1 MFCVRDGTIKKQL
14 LTEESRMDQAELTE
28 ELLLAL
34 TELGVPVH
42 AEGEALFVDGVRI
55 APTLVARAHPT
66 PADLTQ
72 VLHEN
77 RGRLPAM
84 IVSDRVSEAG
94 RAVLRDA
101 GWGWLDRRGDLR
113 LWAPGIRIE
122 ATVPGQHT
130 VRTKPLNMW
139 TPVGLEIALAAMIDP
154 EQAITARK
162 LAPKIGR
169 SAGAIHELLGRFT
182 EQGLIGKSTHRP
194 LMPDLFWETAAHWPE
209 EGWIPLAASADQ
221 VGTLLGSNQVVRVD
235 ERAATMGGAK
245 ITAAGNLPARM
256 YLTSPTALRRAR
268 SLVDREQPTRSWVRL
283 APVTWLPD
291 NENYPPTDTQPW
303 RVAHRVL
310 CALRLAADPARGQEI
325 VEAWGILS
333 EAGPT

>member
-1 MFCVRDGTIKKQL
+1 
-14 LTEESRMDQAELTE
+14 MDQTELIE

-42 AEGEALFVDGVRI
+42 AEGEGLFVDGVRI

-72 VLHEN
+72 VLQEN

-113 LWAPGIRIE
+113 LWSPGIRIE
-122 ATVPGQHT
+122 ATVPGQRT
-130 VRTKPLNMW
+130 ARTKPLNMW
-139 TPVGLEIALAAMIDP
+139 TPVGLEIALAAMIEP
-154 EQAITARK
+154 EQTVTARK

-169 SAGAIHELLGRFT
+169 SAGAIHELLGRFI
-182 EQGLIGKSTHRP
+182 EQGLIGKNTHKA
-194 LMPDLFWETAAHWPE
+194 LMPDLFWEASAHWPD
-209 EGWIPLAASADQ
+209 EGWLAVAATVDQ
-221 VGTLLGSNQVVRVD
+221 IGTLLGASQVVRVD

-256 YLTSPTALRRAR
+256 YLTSPTALRKVR

-303 RVAHRVL
+303 RVAHRVV

-325 VEAWGILS
+325 VEAWGVLRAA
-333 EAGPT
+333 EPT

>member
-1 MFCVRDGTIKKQL
+1 
-14 LTEESRMDQAELTE
+14 MDQTELIE

-42 AEGEALFVDGVRI
+42 AEGEGLFVDGVRI

-72 VLHEN
+72 VLQEN

-113 LWAPGIRIE
+113 LWSPGIRIE
-122 ATVPGQHT
+122 ATVPGQRT
-130 VRTKPLNMW
+130 PRTKPLNMW
-139 TPVGLEIALAAMIDP
+139 TPVGLEIALAAMIEP
-154 EQAITARK
+154 EQTVTARK

-169 SAGAIHELLGRFT
+169 SAGAIHELLGRFI
-182 EQGLIGKSTHRP
+182 EQGLIGKNTHKA
-194 LMPDLFWETAAHWPE
+194 LMPDLFWEASAHWPD
-209 EGWIPLAASADQ
+209 EGWLAVAATVDQ
-221 VGTLLGSNQVVRVD
+221 IGTLLGASQVVRVD

-256 YLTSPTALRRAR
+256 YLTSPTALRKVR

-303 RVAHRVL
+303 RVAHRVV

-325 VEAWGILS
+325 VEAWGVLRAA
-333 EAGPT
+333 EPT

>member
-1 MFCVRDGTIKKQL
+1 
-14 LTEESRMDQAELTE
+14 MDQTELIE

-42 AEGEALFVDGVRI
+42 AEGEGLFVDGVRI

-72 VLHEN
+72 VLQEN

-122 ATVPGQHT
+122 ATVPGQRT
-130 VRTKPLNMW
+130 ARTKPLNMW
-139 TPVGLEIALAAMIDP
+139 TPVGLEIALAAMIEP
-154 EQAITARK
+154 EQTVTARK

-169 SAGAIHELLGRFT
+169 SAGAIHELLGRFI
-182 EQGLIGKSTHRP
+182 EQGLIGKNTHKA
-194 LMPDLFWETAAHWPE
+194 LMPDLFWEASAHWPD
-209 EGWIPLAASADQ
+209 EGWLAVAATVDQ
-221 VGTLLGSNQVVRVD
+221 IGTLLGASQVVRVD

-256 YLTSPTALRRAR
+256 YLTSPTALRKVR

-303 RVAHRVL
+303 RVAHRVV

-325 VEAWGILS
+325 VEAWGILN

>member
-1 MFCVRDGTIKKQL
+1 MNKT
-14 LTEESRMDQAELTE
+14 ELTE
-28 ELLLAL
+28 ELVLAL

-42 AEGEALFVDGVRI
+42 AEGDALFVDGVRI
-55 APTLVARAHPT
+55 TPTLVSRAHPT

-77 RGRLPAM
+77 RGRLPA
-84 IVSDRVSEAG
+84 IVVSDRVSEAG

-113 LWAPGIRIE
+113 LWTPGIRIE
-122 ATVPGQHT
+122 ATVPGQRT
-130 VRTKPLNMW
+130 VRTKPLNTW
-139 TPVGLEIALAAMIDP
+139 TPVGLEIALAAMIAP
-154 EQAITARK
+154 EQSISARK
-162 LAPKIGR
+162 LAPRIGR

-182 EQGLIGKSTHRP
+182 EQGLIGKNTHRP
-194 LMPDLFWETAAHWPE
+194 LMPDLFWETAAHFPD
-209 EGWIPLAASADQ
+209 EGWIALAASADQ
-221 VGTLLGSNQVVRVD
+221 VGTLLGPNQVVRVD

-245 ITAAGNLPARM
+245 IPAVGDLPARM

-268 SLVDREQPTRSWVRL
+268 TLVDREQPTRSWVRL

-291 NENYPPTDTQPW
+291 NEECPATENQPW
-303 RVAHRVL
+303 RVAHPVL

-325 VEAWGILS
+325 VQAWGILR
-333 EAGPT
+333 PTSPT

>member
-1 MFCVRDGTIKKQL
+1 
-14 LTEESRMDQAELTE
+14 MDQTELIE

-34 TELGVPVH
+34 TELGVQAH
-42 AEGEALFVDGVRI
+42 AEGEGLFVDGVRI
-55 APTLVARAHPT
+55 TPTLVARAHPT

-84 IVSDRVSEAG
+84 VVSDRVSEAG

-113 LWAPGIRIE
+113 VWTPGIRIE
-122 ATVPGQHT
+122 ATVPGQRT
-130 VRTKPLNMW
+130 ARTKPLNMW
-139 TPVGLEIALAAMIDP
+139 TPLGLEIALAAMIAP
-154 EQAITARK
+154 EQAVTARK

-169 SAGAIHELLGRFT
+169 SAGAIHELLGRFA
-182 EQGLIGKSTHRP
+182 EQGLIGKNTHKA
-194 LMPDLFWETAAHWPE
+194 LMPDLFWEASAHWPD
-209 EGWIPLAASADQ
+209 EGWLAVAASADQ
-221 VGTLLGSNQVVRVD
+221 VGTLLGASQVVRVD

-256 YLTSPTALRRAR
+256 YLTSPTAIRKVR

-283 APVTWLPD
+283 APVAWLPD
-291 NENYPPTDTQPW
+291 NDDYPPTDTQPW
-303 RVAHRVL
+303 RVAHRVV

>member
-1 MFCVRDGTIKKQL
+1 
-14 LTEESRMDQAELTE
+14 MDQTELIE

-42 AEGEALFVDGVRI
+42 AEGEGLFVDGVRI

-72 VLHEN
+72 VLQEN

-113 LWAPGIRIE
+113 LWSPGIRIE
-122 ATVPGQHT
+122 ATVPGQRT
-130 VRTKPLNMW
+130 ARTKPLNMW
-139 TPVGLEIALAAMIDP
+139 TPVGLEIALAAMIEP
-154 EQAITARK
+154 EQTVTARK

-169 SAGAIHELLGRFT
+169 SAGAIHELLGRFI
-182 EQGLIGKSTHRP
+182 EQGLIGKNTHKA
-194 LMPDLFWETAAHWPE
+194 LMPDLFWEASAHWPD
-209 EGWIPLAASADQ
+209 EGWLAVAATVDQ
-221 VGTLLGSNQVVRVD
+221 IGTLLGASQVVRVD

-245 ITAAGNLPARM
+245 ITAAGNLAARM
-256 YLTSPTALRRAR
+256 YLTSPTALRKVR

-303 RVAHRVL
+303 RVAHRVV

-325 VEAWGILS
+325 VEAWGVLRAA
-333 EAGPT
+333 EPT